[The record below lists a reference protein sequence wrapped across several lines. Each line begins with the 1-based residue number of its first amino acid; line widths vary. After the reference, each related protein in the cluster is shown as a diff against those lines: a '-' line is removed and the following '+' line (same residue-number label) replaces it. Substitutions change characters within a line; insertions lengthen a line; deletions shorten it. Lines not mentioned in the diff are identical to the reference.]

1 MAENRFRIT
10 LDLQHNY
17 AFTAEFGLPGVPPL
31 TLDEPPPLGGGV
43 GPNAARLIA
52 AAVGNCLAAS
62 LLFCL
67 RKSRIQ
73 VRQLR
78 ATVEGSLVRN
88 ERGRLRL
95 GEIQVRLAPEVAP
108 EDRDRMGRCLELFED
123 FCIVTESVRQGI
135 PVTVEVGGGRPLSAP
150 AAR

>member
-1 MAENRFRIT
+1 MEQDRFALT
-10 LDLQHNY
+10 LDLQHDY
-17 AFTAEFGLPGVPPL
+17 AFTAAFGLPGVPDL
-31 TLDEPPPLGGGV
+31 ALDEPALLGAGA

-67 RKSRIQ
+67 RKSRIR
-73 VRQLR
+73 VNQLH
-78 ATVEGSLVRN
+78 AAVEGTLVRN
-88 ERGRLRL
+88 ERGRLRI
-95 GEIQVRLAPEVAP
+95 GEIQVRLAPDVAP

-135 PVTVEVGGGRPLSAP
+135 PVTVEVGGGRPLTAP
-150 AAR
+150 ATR